1 MTWYPV
7 RQEHISWDCENSQF
21 NYTTAD
27 KANIFHKKV
36 KLETIKSV
44 SVNSES
50 ESGKPKEVQL

>member
-1 MTWYPV
+1 M
-7 RQEHISWDCENSQF
+7 SWDYENSQF

-27 KANIFHKKV
+27 KASIFHKKV

-50 ESGKPKEVQL
+50 GSRKSKVVQL